1 MIRPVSK
8 PRLMQFLNDFQVL
21 KGNCERTMKPFGQP
35 VAEEHEALLLIKD
48 DQQKTRTG
56 ASALYVIHQRSEN
69 RIVHIE
75 EPVRAAVRVMPAR
88 QTASGLPMPKAA

>member
-1 MIRPVSK
+1 MIRPISK

-35 VAEEHEALLLIKD
+35 VSEEHEALLLIKD
-48 DQQKTRTG
+48 DQRKSADG
-56 ASALYVIHQRSEN
+56 NSALYVIHQRSEN

-75 EPVRAAVRVMPAR
+75 EPVRAAVRTMPAR
-88 QTASGLPMPKAA
+88 RTVSGLPLPKAA